1 MTELYHITRS
11 YFVTYTRRTS
21 QLEKDCY
28 LIELRT
34 GNVNIASS
42 KLNQIAILLELRCSA
57 SIRNKI
63 RAGYMI

>member
-34 GNVNIASS
+34 GNVNIARLTKSFAR
-42 KLNQIAILLELRCSA
+42 LPNVEEIGIEPRVYLL
-57 SIRNKI
+57 
-63 RAGYMI
+63 G